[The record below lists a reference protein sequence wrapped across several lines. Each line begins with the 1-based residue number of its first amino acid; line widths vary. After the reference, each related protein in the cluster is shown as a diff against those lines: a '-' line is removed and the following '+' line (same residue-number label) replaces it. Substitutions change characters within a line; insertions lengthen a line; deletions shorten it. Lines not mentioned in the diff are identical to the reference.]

1 MTRLRWLGSAGA
13 LAAAVLLA
21 APLAASPDAIPDGNL
36 VRNPGAEESPGALFD
51 TVVAP
56 AGWTTTGSLSAWS
69 YGALGDR
76 PDKAFARSIGG
87 GETFF
92 SGGPGGI
99 AGQPTATQSIDVS
112 GAAIEID
119 AGGVAAR
126 LKAHIGGYTVSEDL
140 LRIDAVFLDRSGTR
154 LGGVRIGPVNREDRK
169 RQTTL
174 LERSATANV
183 PKGTRRIDVVISV
196 TVDNNGKNH
205 AYADNISL
213 TLGKASPPTA
223 GKSTLTAACVGKT
236 LVATVRPAKGAAVSS
251 VTFLVN
257 GTPVAIDRKAPFVA
271 RIATAGLAAQ
281 LKVTARVQA
290 GGKSSALTKS
300 IRRC

>member
-1 MTRLRWLGSAGA
+1 MRCLRWLGPAGA
-13 LAAAVLLA
+13 LAAALLLA
-21 APLAASPDAIPDGNL
+21 VPLAAAPEAIPGGNL
-36 VRNPGAEESPGALFD
+36 VRNPGAEESPGAVYD

-56 AGWTTTGSLSAWS
+56 AGWTTTGALSAWT
-69 YGALGDR
+69 YGAQGDR

-99 AGQPTATQSIDVS
+99 TGQPTATQSIDVS
-112 GAAIEID
+112 GPATEID
-119 AGGVAAR
+119 AGGVSAT

-140 LRIDAVFLDRSGTR
+140 LRIDAVFLDSSGTR
-154 LGGVRIGPVNREDRK
+154 LGGIRIGPVNRELRK
-169 RQTTL
+169 RLTTL

-196 TVDNNGKNH
+196 AVDNNGKNH

-213 TLGKASPPTA
+213 TLGKASPLAAAKP
-223 GKSTLTAACVGKT
+223 TLTVACAGKT
-236 LVATVRPAKGAAVSS
+236 LVVTVRPAKGAPVSS

-257 GTPVAIDRKAPFVA
+257 GKPVAIDRKAPFVA

-281 LKVTARVQA
+281 LKVTVRIQP
-290 GGKSSALTKS
+290 GGKSALTKS
-300 IRRC
+300 VRRC